1 MGQGSDP
8 VGSSRVLSHLRGVT
22 RIAVLASGSGTNAQR
37 LIEHFRSHPKA
48 EVVLVGCDNP
58 GAGVIQRAW
67 DLGVPMYLFNREG
80 MANGDV
86 QRELVR
92 LRIDL
97 VVLAGFLRLVPSE
110 MIRTW
115 GGRIVNIHPAL
126 LPKYGGKGMYGDRVH
141 EAVLRAGEKESGI
154 TIHLV
159 NERYDEGRVLFQA
172 KCPVLAGDTPATLAA
187 RIHALEH
194 EHYPRV
200 IEEMVDRGSAKG

>member
-1 MGQGSDP
+1 MIGT
-8 VGSSRVLSHLRGVT
+8 SRALSHLRGVT

-126 LPKYGGKGMYGDRVH
+126 LPKHGGKGMYGDRVH

>member
-1 MGQGSDP
+1 MI
-8 VGSSRVLSHLRGVT
+8 GSSRVLSHLRGVT
-22 RIAVLASGSGTNAQR
+22 RIAVLASGSGSNAQR
-37 LIEHFRSHPKA
+37 LIEHFRSHPVA

-58 GAGVIQRAW
+58 GAGVIQRVW

-86 QRELVR
+86 QRELAR

-97 VVLAGFLRLVPSE
+97 VVLAGFMRLVPSE
-110 MIRTW
+110 MVRAW
-115 GGRIVNIHPAL
+115 SDRIVNIHPAL
-126 LPKYGGKGMYGDRVH
+126 LPKHGGKGMFGDRVH
-141 EAVLRAGEKESGI
+141 DAVLKAGERESGI

-159 NERYDEGRVLFQA
+159 NDRYDEGRVLFQA

-200 IEEMVDRGSAKG
+200 VEEMVDRGSAKG